1 MVSGERSLSNVGQN
15 AGKKAGGGGLPNFN
29 KPGGGAVVGGNK
41 KQNQYVSPY
50 SQKK

>member
-1 MVSGERSLSNVGQN
+1 MVSGERSLSNVGQSM
-15 AGKKAGGGGLPNFN
+15 GKKAGGGGLPNFN
-29 KPGGGAVVGGNK
+29 KAGGGAVGAGTK